1 MVKKSSTT
9 IYDIAAELKLSPAT
23 VSRVLSNSNHP
34 VKDDVREAV
43 LQTAKKMN
51 YIPNA
56 QARSLKLKK
65 TSVVGVAIPSI
76 SNPFYPS
83 IVRGM
88 EDAAAEEGYFLYLC
102 SCDRNQSRTAHYIQ
116 NMLEQNVDAIISIYN
131 DTVFDSLSDYVSNGG
146 ILVNLN
152 VMNDDFAY
160 EGVYNIQVDKLLE
173 ARMATEH
180 LLSLGHKKIALLMSK
195 VDCQLRRD
203 KIAGVRQSLE
213 AAGFGLPEDRLLIYG
228 RDCAFNESCRDD
240 TERGIQ
246 LVDAMLERC
255 PDVTAIICMNDI
267 MAMGAI
273 YQLNKRGYQVPGD
286 YSVMGYDDN
295 FISPYSNPTIST
307 VALDKYSW
315 GQSLM
320 RFALSRIKENR
331 DKEAQ
336 PLPTGIIPE
345 GELLK
350 PITLIHREST
360 GVPRLSF

>member
-1 MVKKSSTT
+1 MRKKSSTT
-9 IYDIAAELKLSPAT
+9 IYDIAAELKISPAT
-23 VSRVLSNSNHP
+23 VSRVLSNSDHP
-34 VKDDVREAV
+34 VKEDVREAV
-43 LQTAKKMN
+43 LQAAKKMN

-88 EDAAAEEGYFLYLC
+88 EDAAAEEGFFLYLC
-102 SCDRNQSRTAHYIQ
+102 SCDRNQGRTAHYIQ
-116 NMLEQNVDAIISIYN
+116 NMLEQNVDAIISVYN
-131 DTVFDSLSDYVSNGG
+131 DTVYDSLSDYVSNGG
-146 ILVNLN
+146 ILINLN

-160 EGVYNIQVDKLLE
+160 DGVYNIQVDKLLE

-203 KIAGVRQSLE
+203 KIAGVRQTMEDAGLE
-213 AAGFGLPEDRLLIYG
+213 LPDERLFIYG
-228 RDCAFNESCRDD
+228 RDCPVNESCRDD

-246 LVDAMLERC
+246 LVNAMLERC

-267 MAMGAI
+267 MAMGTI
-273 YQLNKRGYQVPGD
+273 FQLKKRGYRVPRD

-295 FISPYSNPTIST
+295 FISPYSSPTIST

-320 RFALSRIKENR
+320 RFALARIKENR
-331 DKEAQ
+331 DKRAQ
-336 PLPTGIIPE
+336 IMPTGIIPE
-345 GELLK
+345 GALLK
-350 PITLIHREST
+350 PITLIRREST
-360 GVPRLSF
+360 DVPRL